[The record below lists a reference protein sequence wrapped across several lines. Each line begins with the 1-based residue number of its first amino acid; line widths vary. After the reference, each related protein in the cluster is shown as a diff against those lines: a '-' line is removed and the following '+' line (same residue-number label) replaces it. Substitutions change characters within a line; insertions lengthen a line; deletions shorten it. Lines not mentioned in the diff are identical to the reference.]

1 MHVYLKKKNLYLNNN
16 IQRFFFRTLSSI
28 LWFLQYLGVLMT
40 TMSSLLIL
48 KNGEL
53 HVRRKNKTFQ

>member
-16 IQRFFFRTLSSI
+16 IRDFFFRTLSSI

-53 HVRRKNKTFQ
+53 HVRRKSKTFQ

>member
-1 MHVYLKKKNLYLNNN
+1 MHVYLKKKSVLNNN
-16 IQRFFFRTLSSI
+16 IQRFIFRTLSSI

-53 HVRRKNKTFQ
+53 HVRRKSKTFQ

>member
-1 MHVYLKKKNLYLNNN
+1 MHVYLKKNLYLNNN

-53 HVRRKNKTFQ
+53 HVRRKNKTLQ

>member
-16 IQRFFFRTLSSI
+16 IREFFFRTLSSI